1 MMRKLT
7 ARQRAEL
14 VGDLHVYGGAL
25 LFSLGTAWWFR
36 PAGLISFGLFLCWLG
51 LFWRGAK

>member
-7 ARQRAEL
+7 AKQRAEL

-25 LFSLGTAWWFR
+25 LFSLGAAWWFR